1 MEELINEV
9 EQLMEN
15 GAGIIEIFEY
25 IQDNTDVDPA
35 LIIEKLL

>member
-1 MEELINEV
+1 MDELVNEV

-15 GAGIIEIFEY
+15 GAGIVEIFEY

-35 LIIEKLL
+35 LIIEKLV